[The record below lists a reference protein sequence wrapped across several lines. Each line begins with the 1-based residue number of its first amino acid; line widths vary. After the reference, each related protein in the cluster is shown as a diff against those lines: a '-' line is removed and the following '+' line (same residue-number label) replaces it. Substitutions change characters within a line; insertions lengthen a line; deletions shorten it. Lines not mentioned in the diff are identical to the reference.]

1 MSAPNEG
8 RQSPPPEEQSGAQLN
23 ETPASGHA
31 DAVPEGE
38 DRDNYAKDTSE
49 TQKEDVL
56 SSNPVH
62 PLQKAADDKVSKT
75 Q

>member
-8 RQSPPPEEQSGAQLN
+8 RQSPPPEQQSGSQIG
-23 ETPASGHA
+23 TTSSGHA
-31 DAVPEGE
+31 DAVPEGA
-38 DRDNYAKDTSE
+38 DRDSHAKDTSE
-49 TQKEDVL
+49 ANKEDAL

-62 PLQKAADDKVSKT
+62 PLQKAADEKTNKT